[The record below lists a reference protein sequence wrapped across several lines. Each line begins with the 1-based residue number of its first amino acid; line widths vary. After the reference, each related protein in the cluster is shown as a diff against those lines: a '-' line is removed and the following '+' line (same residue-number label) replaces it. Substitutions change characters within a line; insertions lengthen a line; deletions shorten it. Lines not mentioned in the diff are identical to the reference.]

1 MLSKIAEKLWKL
13 VAGLFSCIIALLR
26 WFIEHWIFTGFM
38 ALMMFVLI
46 EKVGTIIWSFAVWV
60 LLVIIMFFG
69 AYSAPGAIL
78 ALMGADEKKGATTL
92 QKWISFAVMLG
103 FIVVGMYIAKW
114 LDP

>member
-1 MLSKIAEKLWKL
+1 MLSKIARKLREL
-13 VAGLFSCIIALLR
+13 MVGLFSCLIALLR
-26 WFIEHWIFTGFM
+26 WFIEHWIFTGVM

-46 EKVGTIIWSFAVWV
+46 EKVGTIIWSLTVWV
-60 LLVIIMFFG
+60 LLVVIMFFG
-69 AYSAPGAIL
+69 ASSAPGAIV